1 MTSKLI
7 ALKVLDGI
15 FMAVAAFLSLVAVG
29 LPADWL
35 LNLIGMS
42 FAEFREFALFIL
54 FGTLLLIHAIATSDS
69 AP

>member
-15 FMAVAAFLSLVAVG
+15 FMAVAVFLLLVAVG
-29 LPADWL
+29 LPAGWL
-35 LNLIGMS
+35 LNLVGMS
-42 FAEFREFALFIL
+42 FAEFQEFALFIL

>member
-1 MTSKLI
+1 MTSKLL

-15 FMAVAAFLSLVAVG
+15 FVAAAVLLVLIAAG

-35 LNLIGMS
+35 LTLAGMS
-42 FAEFREFALFIL
+42 FAEFREFMLFIL
-54 FGTLLLIHAIATSDS
+54 FGTLLLIHAIASSDS